1 MQLIT
6 LDNKP
11 MFINDE
17 VTYKNYLENKI
28 NQLDLLSQTRA
39 LSIKENNEL
48 QEAMF
53 LHNQIVDYQNSQE
66 NDTPSMGK

>member
-6 LDNKP
+6 LDNKL

-28 NQLDLLSQTRA
+28 NQLILLSQTRA

-53 LHNQIVDYQNSQE
+53 LYNQE

>member
-28 NQLDLLSQTRA
+28 NQLILLSQTRA

-53 LHNQIVDYQNSQE
+53 LYNQIVDYQNSQE